1 MEKLRRGTLKQLEK
15 ARIRLHKVELEA
27 NGIHNTRPTVL
38 QERRI
43 LIRILF
49 LRYLGIVLNIRSDI
63 GFGYNITNIWHIS
76 DIRSDNPDSQFGSY
90 SIDVLFQIYT
100 LIKSDLTFK
109 ILLLNHFKSEKY
121 KIITKV
127 FLKI

>member
-15 ARIRLHKVELEA
+15 ARIRLRKVELEA

-63 GFGYNITNIWHIS
+63 GFGYNITNILRIS

-109 ILLLNHFKSEKY
+109 NLLLNHFKSEKY

>member
-1 MEKLRRGTLKQLEK
+1 MRRGTLKQLEK

-63 GFGYNITNIWHIS
+63 GFGYNITNIWRIS

-90 SIDVLFQIYT
+90 SMDVLFQIYT
-100 LIKSDLTFK
+100 LIKSDLIFK
-109 ILLLNHFKSEKY
+109 NLLLNHFKSEKY
-121 KIITKV
+121 KIIIKV

>member
-15 ARIRLHKVELEA
+15 ARIRLRKVELEA

-49 LRYLGIVLNIRSDI
+49 LRYLGIVLNIRLDI
-63 GFGYNITNIWHIS
+63 GFGYNITNIWRIS

-90 SIDVLFQIYT
+90 SMDVLFQIYT

-109 ILLLNHFKSEKY
+109 NLLLNHFKSEKY

>member
-1 MEKLRRGTLKQLEK
+1 MRRGTLKQLEK
-15 ARIRLHKVELEA
+15 ARIRLRKVELEA

-38 QERRI
+38 QERRT

-63 GFGYNITNIWHIS
+63 GFGYNITNILRIS

-90 SIDVLFQIYT
+90 SMDVLFQIYT

-109 ILLLNHFKSEKY
+109 NLLLNHFKSEKY
-121 KIITKV
+121 KIIIKV